1 MYWNL
6 FYFII
11 AYSKRSPYLMCCN
24 SRELLINNTI
34 VNTLLLSPKCEGRK
48 LYLVAELIPEARLS
62 ICVIWRR
69 DVELEMLLLK
79 RGCNTTPC
87 RSALGRPPP
96 PPAVAGRR
104 MIQRYNPSTTAQVD
118 RSYLSKTQWCQAN
131 GISQHNCQCSWACQH
146 FDRFK
151 WQQERIQDSQEQ

>member
-6 FYFII
+6 FYLI

-34 VNTLLLSPKCEGRK
+34 VNTLLLLSPKCEGRK

-87 RSALGRPPP
+87 RSALGRPHPP

-104 MIQRYNPSTTAQVD
+104 MIQHYNPSTTD
-118 RSYLSKTQWCQAN
+118 
-131 GISQHNCQCSWACQH
+131 CSSTPLLPVENTVVPGKCH
-146 FDRFK
+146 
-151 WQQERIQDSQEQ
+151 